1 MWTTNKFIVTEIKK
15 AQEEL
20 KENLNN
26 ISNTQ
31 KEHIVFINDQIAE
44 LNDKINL
51 IEAKKQKE
59 EKLEQ
64 NNHIEIISSLNE
76 LRGLMYNLENN
87 ICKYINENVQQ
98 INQHTLSSSNNEIR
112 VLSKKLQLATE
123 KICGKAEDITEK
135 GESYLQDG
143 IQQLKNNSLANTD
156 KIICSTIEKMNSEFE
171 HVEKIIQDN
180 CNDASEI
187 REKNNLT
194 LSAKLQSVTNEL
206 HTMALSI
213 ESNDA
218 LFTEN
223 ISSMNIAMQG
233 IMKSLLTLDEGNRL
247 VIAKLLLKDLGN

>member
-59 EKLEQ
+59 EELEQ

-87 ICKYINENVQQ
+87 ICK
-98 INQHTLSSSNNEIR
+98 S
-112 VLSKKLQLATE
+112 
-123 KICGKAEDITEK
+123 
-135 GESYLQDG
+135 
-143 IQQLKNNSLANTD
+143 
-156 KIICSTIEKMNSEFE
+156 
-171 HVEKIIQDN
+171 
-180 CNDASEI
+180 
-187 REKNNLT
+187 
-194 LSAKLQSVTNEL
+194 
-206 HTMALSI
+206 
-213 ESNDA
+213 
-218 LFTEN
+218 
-223 ISSMNIAMQG
+223 
-233 IMKSLLTLDEGNRL
+233 
-247 VIAKLLLKDLGN
+247 